1 MYPEIFAAQPTTM
14 YSNGGSKHNGL
25 SSSARAGVIAA
36 VVIVI
41 GIVLLGIAWFL
52 YRNRKL
58 KYTKEL
64 AEAQEGVPAW
74 PTKWPSRA
82 RPTAIPQARNRH
94 GEAVELAPPAYDIAQ
109 PLPTYEP
116 QRLDHDAPES
126 YELANMSQG
135 QRPARQDV

>member
-1 MYPEIFAAQPTTM
+1 M

-41 GIVLLGIAWFL
+41 GIVFLGIGWFL

-82 RPTAIPQARNRH
+82 KPTTTAIQARNRH
-94 GEAVELAPPAYDIAQ
+94 GEAVELAPPAYDVAQ

-116 QRLDHDAPES
+116 QRSHQDRRES
-126 YELANMSQG
+126 YELASMSQG
-135 QRPARQDV
+135 QRGVRQDV

>member
-1 MYPEIFAAQPTTM
+1 M

-41 GIVLLGIAWFL
+41 AIVLLGIGWFL

-82 RPTAIPQARNRH
+82 RPSATATQSRNRH
-94 GEAVELAPPAYDIAQ
+94 GDAVELAPPAYDIAQ

-116 QRLDHDAPES
+116 QGLAHDAPES
-126 YELANMSQG
+126 YELGNMSHG

>member
-1 MYPEIFAAQPTTM
+1 MTIAVQPRTM

-25 SSSARAGVIAA
+25 SSAARAGVIAA

-41 GIVLLGIAWFL
+41 GVVFLGIGWFL

-82 RPTAIPQARNRH
+82 RPTTTSAQPRNRH

-116 QRLDHDAPES
+116 QRSHHVTPES

-135 QRPARQDV
+135 QRSARQDV

>member
-1 MYPEIFAAQPTTM
+1 M

-41 GIVLLGIAWFL
+41 GVVLLGIGWFL

-74 PTKWPSRA
+74 PTKWPTRTK
-82 RPTAIPQARNRH
+82 PTATAVQPRNRH
-94 GEAVELAPPAYDIAQ
+94 GEAVELAPPAYDIAP

-116 QRLDHDAPES
+116 QRSDQNAPES